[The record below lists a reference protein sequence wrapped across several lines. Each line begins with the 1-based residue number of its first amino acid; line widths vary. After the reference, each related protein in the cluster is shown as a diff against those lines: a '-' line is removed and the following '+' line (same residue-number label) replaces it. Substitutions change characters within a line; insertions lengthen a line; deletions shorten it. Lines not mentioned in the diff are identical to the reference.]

1 MRPTHPPVRGFALR
15 SPRARSS
22 GARSSGARSPGVRS
36 LIAITGGI
44 ALLASGCGGGE
55 GTGGENDPILIASL
69 EPMTGSNVLKNYIDG
84 TRMAVEEV
92 NAAGG
97 IMGRKVVLKEY
108 DTAIDPAKSAQAARL
123 AVSDKVDAAIGLPS
137 SIEFKAA
144 AKILQRAD
152 IPFMSMGVSTATS
165 LNEDGG
171 HANTYRVM
179 TRMEKLIYSGA
190 TYMAEEIKPRTVGLM
205 GLKIDYGITAMPRFQ
220 QHFKAAGITTLAPKL
235 YPYDVK
241 DLTAEVLSM
250 KSANAI
256 VDWSYPNQMAVGV
269 RQSQQNGIRVPYMGG
284 PATSIL
290 DTRKLVPPEAMAQV
304 YGVQLCNPPADERQ
318 YVKDWAQ
325 RYQKKY
331 GDVADYGAA
340 GVYDAIFILKAA
352 MEQAKSTEPEKVG
365 KALGAVNHTK
375 GMCATTYKSDP
386 NHEMMNESVIV
397 SYADGQQK
405 SVRKFGAADL
415 AGKG

>member
-1 MRPTHPPVRGFALR
+1 MRPTRPGQGFA
-15 SPRARSS
+15 RAR
-22 GARSSGARSPGVRS
+22 GARS
-36 LIAITGGI
+36 LIALVGGI
-44 ALLASGCGGGE
+44 ALLATGCGEGG
-55 GTGGENDPILIASL
+55 GTGGADDPIVIASL
-69 EPMTGSNVLKNYIDG
+69 EPMTGGNVLKNYIDG

-123 AVSDKVDAAIGLPS
+123 AVADKVDAAIGLPS

-165 LNEDGG
+165 LNEEGG
-171 HANTYRVM
+171 HPNTYRVM
-179 TRMEKLIYSGA
+179 TRMEKLIYAGS
-190 TYMAEEIKPRTVGLM
+190 MFVVQDVKPKTVGLM
-205 GLKIDYGITAMPRFQ
+205 GLKIDYGITAMPRFER
-220 QHFKAAGITTLAPKL
+220 HLKGAGVTTLPPKL

-250 KSANAI
+250 RPADAI

-269 RQSQQNGIRVPYMGG
+269 RQSFQNGIKVPYLGG

-290 DTRKLVPPEAMAQV
+290 DTRKLVPPEAMEKV

-318 YVKDWAQ
+318 YVRDWAQ

-340 GVYDAIFILKAA
+340 GVYDAIFMLKAA
-352 MEQAKSTEPEKVG
+352 MEQAQSTKPDAVG
-365 KALGAVNHTK
+365 KALGTINHTK
-375 GMCATTYKSDP
+375 GMCALAYKSDAD
-386 NHEMMNESVIV
+386 HEMMNEAVIL
-397 SYADGQQK
+397 SFAGGQQK
-405 SVRKFGAADL
+405 SVRKFGAGDL
-415 AGKG
+415 VGKG